1 MIIEILNRGKNAEIG
16 LIKNKVVIW
25 EITSKTK
32 YEVVT
37 GG

>member
-1 MIIEILNRGKNAEIG
+1 MIIEILNRGKNVEIG
-16 LIKNKVVIW
+16 LRKNKVVIW
-25 EITSKTK
+25 EVTSKTK